1 MTCDSPYGVL
11 GARMLVLL
19 PALHRGRPRAARVAC
34 SVGVEARRHGPMA
47 PATTTAPADDAEA
60 AVGRISVSASPHRKC
75 ERCWHWRADTG
86 ACPVHPAL
94 CARFMSNLYA
104 EGEPRCCA

>member
-1 MTCDSPYGVL
+1 MGVDLQVEPYFVESEGEDDGPFSDAAAAADIPAAAEVEGVDEL
-11 GARMLVLL
+11 DA
-19 PALHRGRPRAARVAC
+19 
-34 SVGVEARRHGPMA
+34 
-47 PATTTAPADDAEA
+47 ADDAEA

-94 CARFMSNLYA
+94 CARCMSNLYA